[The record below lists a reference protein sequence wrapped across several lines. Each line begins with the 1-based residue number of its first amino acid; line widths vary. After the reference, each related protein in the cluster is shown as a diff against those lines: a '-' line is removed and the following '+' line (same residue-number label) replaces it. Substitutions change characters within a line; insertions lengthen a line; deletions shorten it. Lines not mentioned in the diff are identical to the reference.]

1 MNSFF
6 FLKNQFSLPSISS
19 SSTCAHILLIFH
31 STKSVIS
38 SLTSI
43 PPTIHNRN
51 KTNPIEYSLPS
62 VGIIFSSIHFQFS
75 LIFSRLSAKAITK
88 NFNQFHLI
96 QILNTYN
103 NKFLYLIDDKVY
115 DKHYSI
121 QYFHENQ
128 NIQIELE
135 YLLCYLIPTQLL

>member
-1 MNSFF
+1 
-6 FLKNQFSLPSISS
+6 
-19 SSTCAHILLIFH
+19 
-31 STKSVIS
+31 
-38 SLTSI
+38 
-43 PPTIHNRN
+43 
-51 KTNPIEYSLPS
+51 
-62 VGIIFSSIHFQFS
+62 
-75 LIFSRLSAKAITK
+75 
-88 NFNQFHLI
+88 
-96 QILNTYN
+96 LNTYN